1 MSISLKT
8 DEQLAIM
15 RRANLLVYEVLQVL
29 AKMVVPGITTVE
41 LDEKAREMLKERGAE
56 PAFLGYPSSCKGV
69 QPFPGVICASR
80 NEEIVHGIPNRVPLM
95 SGDILSIDF
104 GCKIDGYYGDSAIT
118 VAVGEV
124 NKEVERL
131 MCVTRECLE
140 AAILQCV
147 DGNRIGD
154 ISWAVQEKAEKA
166 GFGVVREFV
175 GHGIG
180 QAMHEPPHVPN
191 FGKPNQ
197 GRVLKEGMVI
207 AIEPMITEGSFDTKT
222 MPDGWT
228 ASTKDGKMAAHFEHT
243 VAITKK
249 GPYVLSRP

>member
-1 MSISLKT
+1 M
-8 DEQLAIM
+8 
-15 RRANLLVYEVLQVL
+15 LVYEVLQVL
-29 AKMVVPGITTVE
+29 AEMVVPGVTTAE
-41 LDEKAREMLKERGAE
+41 LDAKAREMLKERGAE
-56 PAFLGYPSSCKGV
+56 PAFLGYPSSSRGV

-80 NEEIVHGIPNRVPLM
+80 NEEIVHGIPNTVPLV

-104 GCKIDGYYGDSAIT
+104 GCKIEGYFGDSAIT

-124 NKEVERL
+124 SKEAERL
-131 MCVTRECLE
+131 MVVTRDCLE
-140 AAILQCV
+140 AAILHCF

-180 QAMHEPPHVPN
+180 RAMHEPPHVPN

-222 MPDGWT
+222 MAGGWT
-228 ASTKDGKMAAHFEHT
+228 ASTKDGKLAAHFEHT